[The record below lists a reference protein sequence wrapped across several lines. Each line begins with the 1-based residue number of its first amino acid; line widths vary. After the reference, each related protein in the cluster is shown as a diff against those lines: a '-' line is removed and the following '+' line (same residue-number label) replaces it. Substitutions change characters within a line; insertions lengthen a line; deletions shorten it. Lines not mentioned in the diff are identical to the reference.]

1 MPMAI
6 EVEGVS
12 KWIGRRK
19 VLEDVTLVV
28 APGERVGLVGPNG
41 AGKSMLLRVI
51 CGLVRPSAGRVK
63 VWGQEIGRDVEF
75 PLDTGALIETP
86 GFLPQYSG
94 FRNLWLLA
102 MIRNAI
108 TPNEIRAAMRRVG
121 LDPDDPRPVRA
132 YSTGM
137 RQRLGL
143 AQAIMEKPRLLLLDE
158 PTSNIDPE
166 GVEELHQLLLEL
178 NREGTTLVIT
188 SHRMAEVERLCER
201 VYEMERGRLRPRP

>member
-1 MPMAI
+1 MTRWAI
-6 EVEGVS
+6 EVEGVTLR
-12 KWIGRRK
+12 IGSRK
-19 VLEDVTLVV
+19 VLEDVTMRV
-28 APGERVGLVGPNG
+28 APSQRVGLVGPNG

-51 CGLVRPSAGRVK
+51 CGLVRPSAGRVR
-63 VWGQEIGRDVEF
+63 VWGKEIGREVEF
-75 PLDTGALIETP
+75 PPDTGALIESP

-108 TPNEIRAAMRRVG
+108 SPQDVREAMRRVG

-143 AQAIMEKPRLLLLDE
+143 AQAIMERPSLLLLDE

-166 GVEELHQLLLEL
+166 GMEEIHRLLLEL
-178 NREGTTLVIT
+178 NAEGVTWVIT
-188 SHRMAEVERLCER
+188 SHRMAEVGRLCEV
-201 VYEMERGRLRPRP
+201 VYEMDRGRIRLR

>member
-1 MPMAI
+1 MTRWAI
-6 EVEGVS
+6 EVEGVTLR
-12 KWIGRRK
+12 IGSRK
-19 VLEDVTLVV
+19 VLEDVTMRV
-28 APGERVGLVGPNG
+28 APSQRVGLVGPNG
-41 AGKSMLLRVI
+41 AGKSKLLRVI
-51 CGLVRPSAGRVK
+51 CGLVRPSAGRVR
-63 VWGQEIGRDVEF
+63 VWGKEIGREVEF
-75 PLDTGALIETP
+75 PPDTGALIESP

-108 TPNEIRAAMRRVG
+108 SPQDVREAMRRVG

-143 AQAIMEKPRLLLLDE
+143 AQAIMERPRLLLLDE

-166 GVEELHQLLLEL
+166 GMEEIHRLLLEL
-178 NREGTTLVIT
+178 NAEGVTWVIT
-188 SHRMAEVERLCER
+188 SHRMAEVGRLCEV
-201 VYEMERGRLRPRP
+201 VYEMDRGRIRLR

>member
-1 MPMAI
+1 MMAI

-12 KWIGRRK
+12 KQIGRRK
-19 VLEDVTLVV
+19 VLDDVTFVV

-51 CGLVRPSAGRVK
+51 CGLVRPSAGRVR
-63 VWGQEIGRDVEF
+63 VWGREIGRDVEF
-75 PLDTGALIETP
+75 PPDTGALIETP

-108 TPNEIRAAMRRVG
+108 SPDEVRAAMQRVG

-166 GVEELHQLLLEL
+166 GMEEIHRLLLAL

-188 SHRMAEVERLCER
+188 SHRLAEVERLCER
-201 VYEMERGRLRPRP
+201 VYEMDRGRLRPRP

>member
-1 MPMAI
+1 MTRWAI
-6 EVEGVS
+6 EVEGVTLR
-12 KWIGRRK
+12 IGSRK
-19 VLEDVTLVV
+19 VLEDVTMRV
-28 APGERVGLVGPNG
+28 APSQRVGLVGPNG

-51 CGLVRPSAGRVK
+51 CGLVRPSAGRVR
-63 VWGQEIGRDVEF
+63 VWGKEIGREVEF
-75 PLDTGALIETP
+75 PPDTGALIESP

-108 TPNEIRAAMRRVG
+108 SPQDVREAMRRVG

-143 AQAIMEKPRLLLLDE
+143 AQAIMERPRLLLLDE

-166 GVEELHQLLLEL
+166 GMEEIHRLLLEL
-178 NREGTTLVIT
+178 NAEGVTWVIT
-188 SHRMAEVERLCER
+188 SHRMAEVERLCEV
-201 VYEMERGRLRPRP
+201 VYEMDRGRIRLR

>member
-1 MPMAI
+1 MTRWAI
-6 EVEGVS
+6 EVEGVTLR
-12 KWIGRRK
+12 IGSRK
-19 VLEDVTLVV
+19 VLEDVTMRV
-28 APGERVGLVGPNG
+28 APSQRVGLVGPNG

-51 CGLVRPSAGRVK
+51 CGLVRPSAGRVR
-63 VWGQEIGRDVEF
+63 VWGKEIGREVEF
-75 PLDTGALIETP
+75 PPDTGALIESP

-108 TPNEIRAAMRRVG
+108 SPQDVREAMWRVG

-143 AQAIMEKPRLLLLDE
+143 AQAIMERPRLLLLDE

-166 GVEELHQLLLEL
+166 GMEEIHRLLLEL
-178 NREGTTLVIT
+178 NAEGVTWVIT
-188 SHRMAEVERLCER
+188 SHRMAEVGRLCEV
-201 VYEMERGRLRPRP
+201 VYEMDRGRIRLR

>member
-1 MPMAI
+1 MMAI

-12 KWIGRRK
+12 KQIGRRK
-19 VLEDVTLVV
+19 VLDDVTLVV

-51 CGLVRPSAGRVK
+51 CGLVRPSAGRVR
-63 VWGQEIGRDVEF
+63 VWGREIGRDVEF
-75 PLDTGALIETP
+75 PPDTGALIETP

-108 TPNEIRAAMRRVG
+108 SPDEVRAAMRRVG

-166 GVEELHQLLLEL
+166 GMEEIHRLLLAL

-188 SHRMAEVERLCER
+188 SHRLAEVERLCER
-201 VYEMERGRLRPRP
+201 VYEMDRGRLRPRP

>member
-1 MPMAI
+1 MTRWAI
-6 EVEGVS
+6 EVEGVTLR
-12 KWIGRRK
+12 IGSRK
-19 VLEDVTLVV
+19 VLEDVTMRV
-28 APGERVGLVGPNG
+28 APSQRVGLVGPNG

-51 CGLVRPSAGRVK
+51 CGLVRPSAGRVR
-63 VWGQEIGRDVEF
+63 VWGKEIGREVEF
-75 PLDTGALIETP
+75 PPDTGALIESP

-108 TPNEIRAAMRRVG
+108 SPQDVREAMRRVG

-143 AQAIMEKPRLLLLDE
+143 AQAIMERPRLLLLDE

-166 GVEELHQLLLEL
+166 GMEEIHRLLLEL
-178 NREGTTLVIT
+178 NAEGVTWVIT
-188 SHRMAEVERLCER
+188 SHRMAEVGRLCEV
-201 VYEMERGRLRPRP
+201 VYEMDRGRIRLR